1 LPDGLEEG
9 YEDAKPKVERKRL
22 ERLKSAR
29 EEQKNK

>member
-1 LPDGLEEG
+1 LPDGLQEG
-9 YEDAKPKVERKRL
+9 YEDVKPKSERERL